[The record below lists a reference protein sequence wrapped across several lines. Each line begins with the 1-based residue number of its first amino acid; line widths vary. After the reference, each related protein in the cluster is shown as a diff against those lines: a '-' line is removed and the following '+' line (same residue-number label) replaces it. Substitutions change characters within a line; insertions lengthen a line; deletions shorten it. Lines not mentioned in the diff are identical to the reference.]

1 MAKEIPASREW
12 RLPHPIAEGG
22 TGLEGLPPIVVLI
35 LRNRS
40 IRTGPEVDSFL
51 NPSQHDP
58 SLLPGMESACRR
70 LQQAIAGGELI
81 GIFGDFDVDGV
92 TGTALIAQGL
102 GDLGGTVVPYIPHRV
117 DEGHGLNEA
126 ALLALKEAGVSVLV
140 TVDCGVSDVE
150 EVALAQE
157 LGMDVVVTDHHIPPP
172 VLPPALSIIDPKLD
186 DSEYPFQDLSG
197 AGLGLKLVQ
206 GLCDMVGKPWS
217 RDLLELAALS
227 TVADLVPLVDENRF
241 LVREGLKELKR
252 TRRPGLQALYGHAR
266 IRAQSLDAETIAF
279 TIAPRLNAAG
289 RLEHASASYGL
300 LLSRTPEDAGKLA
313 TRLEELNRER
323 QQLTEEAWSR
333 AHDVVSG
340 WRPLPPILLVDDD
353 QVSPGIAGLVASR
366 LVEEFHRP
374 AVVMSHVDGSI
385 RASARSIPEFHIAD
399 ALARC
404 GDLFRRH
411 GGHRQAAGFEMAP
424 ENLSPL
430 KDRLTRVS
438 EEALGGLD
446 PNSHID
452 VDAEVPVA
460 SLVGET
466 FRWLKQLE
474 PFGVDN
480 RVPTFLT
487 RGLQPVRATRV
498 GTEGR
503 HLRLKLKEGRV
514 LWDAM
519 AFRMGER
526 WVPDTPL
533 LDVVYTLGT
542 DWYTGTEMLALKVL
556 DFRSSPQS

>member
-1 MAKEIPASREW
+1 M
-12 RLPHPIAEGG
+12 
-22 TGLEGLPPIVVLI
+22 
-35 LRNRS
+35 
-40 IRTGPEVDSFL
+40 
-51 NPSQHDP
+51 
-58 SLLPGMESACRR
+58 
-70 LQQAIAGGELI
+70 
-81 GIFGDFDVDGV
+81 
-92 TGTALIAQGL
+92 
-102 GDLGGTVVPYIPHRV
+102 
-117 DEGHGLNEA
+117 
-126 ALLALKEAGVSVLV
+126 
-140 TVDCGVSDVE
+140 
-150 EVALAQE
+150 
-157 LGMDVVVTDHHIPPP
+157 
-172 VLPPALSIIDPKLD
+172 
-186 DSEYPFQDLSG
+186 
-197 AGLGLKLVQ
+197 
-206 GLCDMVGKPWS
+206 
-217 RDLLELAALS
+217 
-227 TVADLVPLVDENRF
+227 
-241 LVREGLKELKR
+241 REGLKELKR

-333 AHDVVSG
+333 AHDVVSS

-385 RASARSIPEFHIAD
+385 RASARSIPEFHIAGCP
-399 ALARC
+399 ARC

-466 FRWLKQLE
+466 FRWLKLLE

-480 RVPTFLT
+480 RVP
-487 RGLQPVRATRV
+487 P
-498 GTEGR
+498 
-503 HLRLKLKEGRV
+503 
-514 LWDAM
+514 
-519 AFRMGER
+519 
-526 WVPDTPL
+526 
-533 LDVVYTLGT
+533 
-542 DWYTGTEMLALKVL
+542 
-556 DFRSSPQS
+556 S